1 MKLRFRICVLLLC
14 AITSA
19 AQFLPSHAPTVA
31 SASAPPVPAP
41 RPVARVNG
49 TILTDRDL
57 MRQMINDFPYAK
69 QHGNRFPKE
78 LEADIRAHALREIE
92 FEELVYQEALRRHLP
107 VSPSRLAEATRDF
120 KKQFPS
126 TAEFQEYLRLE
137 QGGSMEQLRSRIK
150 RAILIDE
157 VLTTDVSRKA
167 AFSNAELRAFYN
179 KNPDHFRKPESV
191 SIQTVSLVIPDNATE
206 KEKSEIRKRA
216 EEALRQA
223 KTTKDY
229 ESFGVLAEKISEDD
243 WRVMMGDH
251 KSVHRG
257 RMPPEVE
264 KDVFSMKVGEVSDLI
279 RTENSWCIARLN
291 AREESRL
298 VPFDEIRP
306 KLKKDLETQK
316 AEALRAALE
325 TRLRKDAKVEEL

>member
-1 MKLRFRICVLLLC
+1 V
-14 AITSA
+14 
-19 AQFLPSHAPTVA
+19 
-31 SASAPPVPAP
+31 
-41 RPVARVNG
+41 
-49 TILTDRDL
+49 
-57 MRQMINDFPYAK
+57 
-69 QHGNRFPKE
+69 E
-78 LEADIRAHALREIE
+78 
-92 FEELVYQEALRRHLP
+92 
-107 VSPSRLAEATRDF
+107 RL
-120 KKQFPS
+120 Q
-126 TAEFQEYLRLE
+126 
-137 QGGSMEQLRSRIK
+137 SRIK

-157 VLTTDVSRKA
+157 VLTTDVTRKA
-167 AFSNAELRAFYN
+167 ALSATELRAFYR
-179 KNPDHFRKPESV
+179 KNLEHFRKPESV
-191 SIQTVSLVIPDNATE
+191 SIQTISFVIPDNATE
-206 KEKSEIRKRA
+206 NEKSEIRKRA

-229 ESFGVLAEKISEDD
+229 ENFGVLAEKISEDN

-264 KDVFSMKVGEVSDLI
+264 KVVFSMKVGEVSDLI

-298 VPFDEIRP
+298 VAFDEIRS

>member
-1 MKLRFRICVLLLC
+1 
-14 AITSA
+14 
-19 AQFLPSHAPTVA
+19 
-31 SASAPPVPAP
+31 
-41 RPVARVNG
+41 VNG
-49 TILTDRDL
+49 TILTDLDL
-57 MRQMINDFPYAK
+57 TRQMINDFPYAK

-78 LEADIRAHALREIE
+78 LEADIRANALREIE
-92 FEELVYQEALRRHLP
+92 FEELIYQEALRRKLA
-107 VSPSRLAEATRDF
+107 VSPSRLAEATREF
-120 KKQFPS
+120 KEQFPS
-126 TAEFQEYLRLE
+126 AAEFQEYLRLE
-137 QGGSMEQLRSRIK
+137 QGGSVERLQSRIK

-157 VLTTDVSRKA
+157 VLTTDVTRKA
-167 AFSNAELRAFYN
+167 ALSATELRAFYR
-179 KNPDHFRKPESV
+179 KNLEHFRKPESV
-191 SIQTVSLVIPDNATE
+191 SIQTISFVIPDNATE
-206 KEKSEIRKRA
+206 NEKSEIRKRA

-229 ESFGVLAEKISEDD
+229 ENFGVLAEKISEDN

-264 KDVFSMKVGEVSDLI
+264 KVVFSMKVGEVSDLI

-298 VPFDEIRP
+298 VAFDEIRS